1 MFNIQFWSMQLN
13 LICETKHLSSNK
25 ILPRHYKVP
34 IHRHKSKS
42 QIPTPNQH
50 NIKEPNK
57 MKKIR
62 EQNEKK
68 NTRNQK
74 TTFTVQIHCESS
86 HRLQG
91 YNKWLM
97 PLNFFFNWTM
107 EGLVVYLIFLLS
119 ILVFSILVLLIFSY
133 LKVSMFCVNILWIKY
148 ILH

>member
-1 MFNIQFWSMQLN
+1 MQLN

-68 NTRNQK
+68 TLGTK
-74 TTFTVQIHCESS
+74 KKLSLYKSTVKALI
-86 HRLQG
+86 G
-91 YNKWLM
+91 YKAIINGWC
-97 PLNFFFNWTM
+97 
-107 EGLVVYLIFLLS
+107 
-119 ILVFSILVLLIFSY
+119 LLIFF
-133 LKVSMFCVNILWIKY
+133 LIGQWKG
-148 ILH
+148 